1 MSTVQELSAA
11 KAKTVTVLVNEKPV
25 EFHEKKATGAEIK
38 AAAITQGVAIQ
49 PDFSLFAVKGHNKL
63 VQIGDIEE
71 VTLNDHDK
79 FVAVAPDD
87 NS

>member
-1 MSTVQELSAA
+1 MNAVQELSTA

-25 EFHEKKATGAEIK
+25 EFNEKKATGAEIK
-38 AAAITQGVAIQ
+38 AAAIAQGVVIQ

-63 VQIGDIEE
+63 VQIGDTEE

>member
-1 MSTVQELSAA
+1 MNAVQELPTA
-11 KAKTVTVLVNEKPV
+11 KAKAVTVTVNEKPV
-25 EFHEKKATGAEIK
+25 EFQQKKANGAEIK
-38 AAAITQGVAIQ
+38 AAAIAQGVAIQ
-49 PDFSLFAVKGHNKL
+49 PDFSLFAVKGHGKL
-63 VQIGDIEE
+63 VQVGDNEE